1 MFWRMVLGIDSNG
14 SAGLDQLVEASG
26 AARRIRSGFASRSKL
41 PVLLAV
47 VLGMSLLF
55 VPDVRGLLIGLAICV
70 FAGIAVVMIQRR
82 TAQDVPTTAS
92 VEDLIAYD
100 ERAVFVTD
108 SSGVVLSR
116 NAAAQKLLPTADG
129 EALEQVLSQLM
140 SNAGAIVFRLQAK
153 AQKTNAAH
161 EDVVTRRGSFRITA
175 HRVANFEDII
185 WRVHSQTDQA
195 GKGHAAERLSLP
207 MFTVG
212 GSGTVLFMNEAMR
225 KLVGGR
231 VKSLSSIFTEV
242 PTTSGEHGVVN
253 GPNGLVD
260 VMVVILD
267 GALGRTEFFLAPIS
281 DVIAAKTTMA
291 QLEDFPIALLELE
304 RDGRVRDS
312 NRIARALLAL
322 DDDPADSLN
331 DLIEGLGRPVSDWL
345 ADAAEGRGLHR
356 PEVLKCRRG
365 SDEMYVQVTLGRVIH
380 DGEVSLIALI
390 NDATEL
396 KSLEK
401 QFVQS
406 QKMQAIGQLAGG
418 VAHDFNNLLTAIS
431 GHCDLLMLRHDSG
444 DSDYAD
450 LEQINQ
456 NANRAASLVGQLL
469 AFSRKQ
475 NLQLEVLDMRD
486 TLSDLT
492 HLLNRLVGAQIS
504 LTLRHDPNLMS
515 VRADRRQLEQVL
527 MNLVVN
533 ARDALDGQG
542 EINIETRNVKLTS
555 ELRRDRA
562 VVPAGDYVLVKVSDD
577 GCGIPV
583 EKLPKIFEPFY
594 TTKKTGEGTGLGLS
608 TAYGI
613 IKQSGGF
620 IFADSELE
628 RGTVFT
634 IYFPTH
640 DKPVEIAKVSEPA
653 PILLDVGPADGVVL
667 LVEDEAPVRAFASRS
682 LQYRGFQVVEADCG
696 ETALDLL
703 GDETLD
709 IDIVLTD
716 VIMPGMDGPT
726 WVKEARK
733 SRPQLRVVFMSG
745 YADGSTVEEQL
756 TIPESA
762 FLPKPFSLDEL
773 TSTVRRHLSSAA

>member
-1 MFWRMVLGIDSNG
+1 M
-14 SAGLDQLVEASG
+14 EASG
-26 AARRIRSGFASRSKL
+26 VVSRIRAGLGQRIRL
-41 PVLLAV
+41 P
-47 VLGMSLLF
+47 
-55 VPDVRGLLIGLAICV
+55 LAIAAL
-70 FAGIAVVMIQRR
+70 AGVSFLFIPDLDLVGAISALCFVAAIGALYLPRKPAGPATNCTLVDDIIAH
-82 TAQDVPTTAS
+82 
-92 VEDLIAYD
+92 D

-108 SSGVVLSR
+108 PTGYIISK
-116 NAAAQKLLPTADG
+116 NAAAHKLLPLADC
-129 EALEQVLSQLM
+129 EALDQVLSPLM
-140 SNAGAIVFRLQAK
+140 SNASAIAFRLQAK
-153 AQKTNAAH
+153 AHKADSAH
-161 EDVVTRRGSFRITA
+161 EDVVTRKGNFRISA
-175 HRVANFEDII
+175 HRIANSENLI
-185 WRVHSQTDQA
+185 WRMHAQQEQLNS
-195 GKGHAAERLSLP
+195 GHAADRLSLP

-212 GSGTVLFMNEAMR
+212 GSGSVLFMNDAMR

-231 VKSLSSIFTEV
+231 AKTLDSVF
-242 PTTSGEHGVVN
+242 
-253 GPNGLVD
+253 VD
-260 VMVVILD
+260 VPVSSGQNATLSGPDGPVEVMVIIVT
-267 GALGRTEFFLAPIS
+267 GALGRTEYFLAPMA
-281 DVIAAKTTMA
+281 DVLVSEVTMT
-291 QLEDFPIALLELE
+291 QLEDFPIALLELNSN
-304 RDGRVRDS
+304 GRINDS
-312 NRIARALLAL
+312 NRIARSLLCL
-322 DDDPADSLN
+322 DEQPAETMS
-331 DLIEGLGRPVSDWL
+331 DLIEGLGRPVKDWL
-345 ADAAEGRGLHR
+345 AEAAEGKGLHR

-365 SDEMYVQVTLGRVIH
+365 PDEMYVQVTLGRVISG
-380 DGEVSLIALI
+380 GEVSLIVLL

-431 GHCDLLMLRHDSG
+431 GYCDLLMLRHDPG
-444 DSDYAD
+444 DNDYSD

-475 NLQLEVLDMRD
+475 NLQLEALDMRD

-492 HLLNRLVGAQIS
+492 HLLNRLVGAQVS
-504 LTLRHDPNLMS
+504 LSLSHDPNLMT

-533 ARDALDGQG
+533 ARDALNGQG
-542 EINIETRNVKLTS
+542 KIEIETRNVKLTS

-562 VVPAGDYVLVKVSDD
+562 IVPAGDYVLVKVSDD

-583 EKLPKIFEPFY
+583 EKLPKIFEPFF
-594 TTKKTGEGTGLGLS
+594 TTKKTGDGTGLGLS

-620 IFADSELE
+620 IFADSGL
-628 RGTVFT
+628 GCGSVFT

-640 DKPVEIAKVSEPA
+640 DKPAVPAKTAQGTPESV
-653 PILLDVGPADGVVL
+653 LTGPEDGVVL
-667 LVEDEAPVRAFASRS
+667 LVEDEAPVRAFASRA

-703 GDETLD
+703 EDSSLE

-733 SRPQLRVVFMSG
+733 SRPRLRVVFMSG

-756 TIPESA
+756 TIPESV

-773 TSTVRRHLSSAA
+773 TSTVRKHLSAVA